1 MLLLVLRWASNMM
14 TKCVSVLGGWQTQIN
29 NQTLVGPVFN
39 KIQDLWE
46 WQVDNSEDL
55 QMYAGEI
62 NDNWYDE
69 QFELDVELEF

>member
-29 NQTLVGPVFN
+29 NRTLVGPVFN